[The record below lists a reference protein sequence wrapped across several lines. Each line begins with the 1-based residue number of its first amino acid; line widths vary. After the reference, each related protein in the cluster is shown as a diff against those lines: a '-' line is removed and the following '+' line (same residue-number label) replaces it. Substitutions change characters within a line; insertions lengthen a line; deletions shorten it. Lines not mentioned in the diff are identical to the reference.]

1 MIALDHLIL
10 RTRRAAES
18 AEFYARVLGFEHEG
32 RRGPFE
38 TVRVNDGLV
47 LDLLEG
53 DVREPAHLA
62 FRLERSEFEAIHRR
76 LVDRDIPFGGG
87 PFDRDGAIGRT
98 LGARGMADALYFHD
112 PDGHNI
118 EIRIG

>member
-1 MIALDHLIL
+1 MIELDHLIL
-10 RTRRAAES
+10 RARDAAES
-18 AEFYARVLGFEHEG
+18 ARFYANVLGFVHEG

-38 TVRVNDGLV
+38 TLCVNDGLV

-53 DVREPAHLA
+53 EVREPMHLA
-62 FRLERSEFEAIHRR
+62 FRLGREEFAAVHRR
-76 LVDRDIPFGGG
+76 LLDHDVPFGGG
-87 PFDRDGAIGRT
+87 PFDRDGEIGRT

-118 EIRIG
+118 EIRLG